1 MLTCATVPPVASNTN
16 DEREMAHRMPGA
28 LATATII
35 DVVTT
40 ADLMQRAIYE
50 DHPREEVERL
60 REIARAQFEAYLD
73 LMAQAATHVR
83 ALRP

>member
-1 MLTCATVPPVASNTN
+1 MRTRAIIHPMPSNSN
-16 DEREMAHRMPGA
+16 DDRETAHRIPGA

-40 ADLMQRAIYE
+40 ADLMQQAVYE
-50 DHPREEVERL
+50 GHPREEVERL

-73 LMAQAATHVR
+73 LMVQSANHVR